1 MDRYEI
7 NTSHTRQEI
16 RVEGGHVS
24 FPERYLELYFID
36 LLDELRLPY
45 TTVGGRVLVPGNQ
58 AVADR
63 LQHQQISVTHA
74 QHWYPSV
81 EGFTFPSILI
91 PLDRDTIDSLL
102 HQTTASSN
110 SHYQRLIEQ
119 MHACPYDEVFI
130 RLNSVSPKPHRPS
143 DNHFYAKDKDW
154 AERAL
159 TLLLESSR
167 TRDTLCNHL
176 FDHYIM
182 LRQWTPIDEWQ
193 EFRCFIYRNR
203 LTAISQYH
211 CYSKFKKLAGKIF
224 LIRQAIVAFYQ
235 EVYSF
240 IPYEDCV
247 MDVIVNGDEVTI
259 VEFNSFGADGI
270 AGSGLYNWEQ
280 DEDILLSTT
289 DGLPSI
295 RLLTRSSIR

>member
-7 NTSHTRQEI
+7 NTSHTRREI
-16 RVEGGHVS
+16 RVEGEHVS
-24 FPERYLELYFID
+24 FPERYLELYFVD
-36 LLDELRLPY
+36 LLDELQLPY
-45 TTVGGRVLVPGNQ
+45 IIVGDRVLVRGNQ
-58 AVADR
+58 TLADR
-63 LQHQQISVTHA
+63 LQHHQISITHA

-81 EGFTFPSILI
+81 KEITFPSILI

-102 HQTTASSN
+102 HHDSASD
-110 SHYQRLIEQ
+110 HYRRLIKQ
-119 MHACPYDEVFI
+119 MHTCTYDEVFI

-143 DNHFYAKDKDW
+143 DNHFYTKDKNW

-159 TLLLESSR
+159 ALLLESSR
-167 TRDTLCNHL
+167 TCDTLCNHL

-182 LRQWTPIDEWQ
+182 LRQWTPIDDWQ

-224 LIRQAIVAFYQ
+224 LIRQVIVAFYQ

-280 DEDILLSTT
+280 DEDILLSTN

-295 RLLTRSSIR
+295 RLLT